1 MNPAFAKFALYGM
14 PVVGGGF
21 MLMYP
26 ACLQLTF
33 GFTAALSLIQAYL
46 FRQPWVRE
54 RLGIQPLPK
63 RNRASSAPTLITS
76 TLNIYQPPSQA
87 PPTPEMKS
95 GIANKAREKMSDAK
109 GAASELATSVKS
121 FTGSTKKDPR
131 TTSRLN
137 LEIGKAQALQGRRL
151 NRISQA
157 RSEAEQIRN
166 ETAAER
172 WGRPKGERH

>member
-1 MNPAFAKFALYGM
+1 MAPALAKFALYGM

-46 FRQPWVRE
+46 LRQPWVRE

-63 RNRASSAPTLITS
+63 RNPESSASTLITS
-76 TLNIYQPPSQA
+76 TLNIYQPPSQT

-109 GAASELATSVKS
+109 GSASELVKSVTS
-121 FTGSTKKDPR
+121 FTGSTNKDTR
-131 TTSRLN
+131 KMSKLN
-137 LEIGKAQALQGRRL
+137 LALGKAQALQGRRL
-151 NRISQA
+151 DRVAQA
-157 RSEAEQIRN
+157 RSEAGQKRN
-166 ETAAER
+166 ETAAEGWR
-172 WGRPKGERH
+172 RPKGERH